1 MGLRVV
7 ACNFFL
13 SLPIISGVVGGDD
26 NDDDLEGVV
35 VVEEAATVWVD
46 FGEADHF
53 LGRLA
58 LNIGV
63 WVEA

>member
-1 MGLRVV
+1 MV

-26 NDDDLEGVV
+26 NEFEGVV
-35 VVEEAATVWVD
+35 AVAEEEAATTLWVD